1 MCILVHTVKRQL
13 INSPL
18 ELRVG
23 SAMVVAGPSI
33 TLAGLSEVLAF
44 AVGIIIPMPAV
55 RIFSLFAG

>member
-1 MCILVHTVKRQL
+1 MCILVHTVKRQPT
-13 INSPL
+13 NFPL
-18 ELRVG
+18 ESRIGL
-23 SAMVVAGPSI
+23 AMVEAGPSI